1 MSILNVNKINPVGGG
16 STVTIAGIASVTS
29 SVIAPSFVG
38 NVTGNADTAS
48 GLSGNPSINTTGIIT
63 ATNVSIG
70 SSVTAATFHGSGA
83 NLTGVNKNT
92 NSLQV
97 LEQFLSPCDASV
109 ISLNQGNL
117 TLADVTDGQPMTS
130 SYVDITGSEIT
141 YTPPTGTTQVIYEFQ
156 LHCASHDNH
165 GIGTIR
171 LYLDGVWVS
180 DASFS
185 WGASSHFDSRICYR
199 WGFNI
204 GGTQNNATGRRAD
217 WNSGRTIKLQGREY
231 GNSNES
237 KVQFTRYFDGAG
249 TETFVRPCIG
259 ITALG
264 SV

>member
-1 MSILNVNKINPVGGG
+1 MSELNFTHSNGNKVKLTTPDTLAANKTFKLPGADG
-16 STVTIAGIASVTS
+16 SAGQFLKT
-29 SVIAPSFVG
+29 
-38 NVTGNADTAS
+38 D
-48 GLSGNPSINTTGIIT
+48 
-63 ATNVSIG
+63 
-70 SSVTAATFHGSGA
+70 GSGA
-83 NLTGVNKNT
+83 LSFASAGNT

-109 ISLNQGNL
+109 IPLNQGNV
-117 TLADVTDGQPMTS
+117 TLADVTAGQQMTT

-204 GGTQNNATGRRAD
+204 GGTQNDATGRRAD

-231 GNSNES
+231 GASNES
-237 KVQFTRYFDGAG
+237 KVHFTQYFDGAG
-249 TETFVRPCIG
+249 TDRFVRPCIG

>member
-1 MSILNVNKINPVGGG
+1 MSEIRVTSVVGENGGDPVGLTTGL
-16 STVTIAGIASVTS
+16 TVG
-29 SVIAPSFVG
+29 PL
-38 NVTGNADTAS
+38 TG
-48 GLSGNPSINTTGIIT
+48 TTGIGATITHQGHAQFAGVCT
-63 ATNVSIG
+63 ATSF
-70 SSVTAATFHGSGA
+70 SGSGA
-83 NLTGVNKNT
+83 NLTGVSKNT

-109 ISLNQGNL
+109 IPLNQGNV
-117 TLADVTDGQPMTS
+117 TLADVTDGQQMTS

-204 GGTQNNATGRRAD
+204 GGTQNDATGRRAD

-231 GNSNES
+231 GASNES
-237 KVQFTRYFDGAG
+237 KVHFTQYFDGTG
-249 TETFVRPCIG
+249 TDRFVRPCIG

>member
-1 MSILNVNKINPVGGG
+1 MSEIRVENIIGETGVDAVNFTKGV
-16 STVTIAGIASVTS
+16 
-29 SVIAPSFVG
+29 
-38 NVTGNADTAS
+38 NVTGIA
-48 GLSGNPSINTTGIIT
+48 T
-63 ATNVSIG
+63 ATNVSVG

-156 LHCASHDNH
+156 LHCAGHDNH

-237 KVQFTRYFDGAG
+237 KVHFTRYFDGAG

>member
-16 STVTIAGIASVTS
+16 STITIAGIASVTS
-29 SVIAPSFVG
+29 SVTAPSFVG
-38 NVTGNADTAS
+38 SGANLTSLPAANLTGSLPAISAANLTNIPAAN
-48 GLSGNPSINTTGIIT
+48 LTGTLPAI
-63 ATNVSIG
+63 
-70 SSVTAATFHGSGA
+70 SGA
-83 NLTGVNKNT
+83 NLTGVSKNT

-109 ISLNQGNL
+109 MSLNQGNV
-117 TLADVTDGQPMTS
+117 TLADVTTGQPMTS

-141 YTPPTGTTQVIYEFQ
+141 YTPPAGTTQVIYEFQ
-156 LHCASHDNH
+156 LHCAGHDNH

-180 DASFS
+180 DAAFS
-185 WGASSHFDSRICYR
+185 WGAASHFDSRICYR

-237 KVQFTRYFDGAG
+237 KVHFTRYFDGSG

>member
-1 MSILNVNKINPVGGG
+1 MSELNLTHSNGNKVKLTTPDTLAANKTFKLPG
-16 STVTIAGIASVTS
+16 
-29 SVIAPSFVG
+29 
-38 NVTGNADTAS
+38 AD
-48 GLSGNPSINTTGIIT
+48 
-63 ATNVSIG
+63 G
-70 SSVTAATFHGSGA
+70 SSGQVLKTNGSGA
-83 NLTGVNKNT
+83 LSFTSVNT
-92 NSLQV
+92 NTGGLQV

-109 ISLNQGNL
+109 ISLNQGNV
-117 TLADVTDGQPMTS
+117 TLADVTAGQQMTS

-180 DASFS
+180 DAAFS
-185 WGASSHFDSRICYR
+185 WGAASHFDSRICYR

-204 GGTQNNATGRRAD
+204 GGTQNDATGRRAD

-231 GNSNES
+231 GSSNES
-237 KVQFTRYFDGAG
+237 KVHLTQYFDGGG
-249 TETFVRPCIG
+249 TDRFVRPCIG

-264 SV
+264 SVV

>member
-1 MSILNVNKINPVGGG
+1 MSNIKLVHSGGNSVSLTTPDSNPAANRTFKLPGADG
-16 STVTIAGIASVTS
+16 TS
-29 SVIAPSFVG
+29 GQFLK
-38 NVTGNADTAS
+38 TD
-48 GLSGNPSINTTGIIT
+48 
-63 ATNVSIG
+63 
-70 SSVTAATFHGSGA
+70 GSGA
-83 NLTGVNKNT
+83 LSFGGNTG
-92 NSLQV
+92 SLQV

-109 ISLNQGNL
+109 MPLSQGNV
-117 TLADVTDGQPMTS
+117 TLANVTDGQQMTS
-130 SYVDITGSEIT
+130 SYVDITGSEIS

-156 LHCASHDNH
+156 LHCAGHDNH

-180 DASFS
+180 DASMS

-204 GGTQNNATGRRAD
+204 GGTQNDATGRRAD

-231 GNSNES
+231 GSNNES
-237 KVQFTRYFDGAG
+237 KVHFTQYFDGAG
-249 TETFVRPCIG
+249 TDRFVRPCIG